1 MPHPNAGIADEI
13 ATINDTVGVM
23 QSATALINAFASK
36 LQAAVDAA
44 LDNGATSAELQPLLD
59 LKASLDTEK
68 SNLAT
73 AVAANS

>member
-1 MPHPNAGIADEI
+1 MPHPNPGITDEI
-13 ATINDTVGVM
+13 QTINDTVGVM
-23 QSATALINAFASK
+23 QSATALITGFSAR

-59 LKASLDTEK
+59 LKSLLD
-68 SNLAT
+68 SNKADLAN